1 MVQSATKGKPLIESD
16 RVHHCIRPRRK
27 QYRNYQETE
36 DRKSQRPGRLCRD
49 VLRKLPRHGRRR
61 ARIPWRKLTYDI
73 RLDGYQTD
81 ISESQVQSAR
91 AALLTCTE
99 TGTGRIGTKR
109 ELHYRYR
116 APYYWD
122 E

>member
-1 MVQSATKGKPLIESD
+1 MSFGSFLGMGGDEHA
-16 RVHHCIRPRRK
+16 
-27 QYRNYQETE
+27 Y
-36 DRKSQRPGRLCRD
+36 
-49 VLRKLPRHGRRR
+49 
-61 ARIPWRKLTYDI
+61 PWRKLTYDI

>member
-1 MVQSATKGKPLIESD
+1 MSFGSFLGMGGDEHA
-16 RVHHCIRPRRK
+16 
-27 QYRNYQETE
+27 Y
-36 DRKSQRPGRLCRD
+36 
-49 VLRKLPRHGRRR
+49 
-61 ARIPWRKLTYDI
+61 PWRKLTYDI

-99 TGTGRIGTKR
+99 TGTGRIGTKSENCTITIVR
-109 ELHYRYR
+109 HIT
-116 APYYWD
+116 WD